1 MLLPV
6 VLPMALTVALAV
18 ALVGCGQAGSEH
30 GATTERAVQECRAK
44 WRDVGDSVLGLD
56 QDPNPSSLAERW
68 TSVIATVEYYKSTES
83 ARDCQANVENQL
95 DAVTALRR
103 FSEKLRPYD
112 MTYQLTQVRAA
123 VDLYLHDPL
132 PDPVPGETGKAVR
145 PPAKAAVSDA
155 MQTLSDNAAQANAEL
170 EPAWGQALSV
180 DLDDVDA
187 LTTTMHDL
195 DQLAQDSPHW
205 VRCEEALQVLVAAI
219 RAQEA
224 G

>member
-30 GATTERAVQECRAK
+30 GATTERAVQECRA
-44 WRDVGDSVLGLD
+44 
-56 QDPNPSSLAERW
+56 NPSSLAERW